1 MPFGRRNKIDI
12 LVLIKNTIRFLFS
25 LKRTKKY
32 ILINLRRMKG
42 SSHEIALGLACG
54 ISVSFTPFLGL
65 HSLLAITLAWTL
77 RGSMASALIGT
88 LFGNPWTFPFIW
100 YFTYEIGQL
109 FVLTNSNISTQYLL
123 PNLKHEMIILFL
135 LVKNIFLTTDFVL
148 IKENFNT
155 LNFIPTMALGSLP
168 LVVISWFL
176 SYFIFESIINSYK
189 KKLLKK
195 K

>member
-1 MPFGRRNKIDI
+1 
-12 LVLIKNTIRFLFS
+12 
-25 LKRTKKY
+25 
-32 ILINLRRMKG
+32 MKG
-42 SSHEIALGLACG
+42 SSHEVALGLACG

-65 HSLLAITLAWTL
+65 HALLAITLAWTL
-77 RGSMASALIGT
+77 RGSMAAALIGT

-109 FVLTNSNISTQYLL
+109 FILANNHISAQYLL

-135 LVKNIFLTTDFVL
+135 LVKNIFLTTDYIL
-148 IKENFNT
+148 IKENFST

-176 SYFIFESIINSYK
+176 SYFIFESIISSYK